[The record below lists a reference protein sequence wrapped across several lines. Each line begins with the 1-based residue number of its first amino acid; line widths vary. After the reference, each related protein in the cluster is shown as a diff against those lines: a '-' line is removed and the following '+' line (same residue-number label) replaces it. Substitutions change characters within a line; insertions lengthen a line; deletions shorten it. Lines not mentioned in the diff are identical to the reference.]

1 MGTPKVNSDFAD
13 ARFRQFAPALG
24 KVGQYQMSAVPYIS
38 SSIAVPAA
46 SLTEGPLEV
55 ALPSV
60 TRFVTVTNEATGSNK
75 PLRVGFSFFGVSG
88 SSGPGSEAHRNYFI
102 LDNGESYTGEWR
114 VSKLYLLGASAPILD
129 NSGDPLAT
137 SANVYPTT
145 ASVIAGLTGIPHDAL
160 MANWSGSSGVG

>member
-24 KVGQYQMSAVPYIS
+24 KVGQYQMSAVPYITS
-38 SSIAVPAA
+38 SVVVPAPTA
-46 SLTEGPLEV
+46 SPKEI
-55 ALPSV
+55 AFPSV
-60 TRFVTVTNEATGSNK
+60 TRFVTVINEATGSPNK
-75 PLRVGFSFFGVSG
+75 PLRVGFSSFGVTG
-88 SSGPGSEAHRNYFI
+88 SSANDTEQNNYFT

-114 VSKLYLLGASAPILD
+114 VSKVYLLGSSPAVLD
-129 NSGDPLAT
+129 NDGDPVAGGAGT
-137 SANVYPTT
+137 VYPTT